1 MRIASR
7 RQDDEFEL
15 NVISLI
21 DVMLTLLMFFV
32 LTATFEQ
39 RSMLQVTL
47 PKASSAEAST
57 IERALLIVID
67 AQGRYL
73 VDNRE
78 VLRQDSGAL
87 KSALLAASGGDR
99 SRRVMIRADARTPHQ
114 SVVRAMDALGQ
125 LGFVQLSIATTPER
139 DGQ

>member
-47 PKASSAEAST
+47 PKASSAETSSV
-57 IERALLIVID
+57 ERALLIVID

-78 VLRQDSGAL
+78 VLTQDAESL
-87 KSALLAASGGDR
+87 KSALLTASGGDR
-99 SRRVMIRADARTPHQ
+99 SRRVMVRADARTPHQ
-114 SVVRAMDALGQ
+114 SVVRALDALGQ

>member
-1 MRIASR
+1 MRIAAR
-7 RQDDEFEL
+7 RQEDEFEI

-39 RSMLQVTL
+39 RSMMQVTL
-47 PKASSAEAST
+47 PKASNEAAST
-57 IERALLIVID
+57 IERSLIIVID
-67 AQGRYL
+67 AQGKIA

-78 VLRQDSGAL
+78 VLKRDVDSL

-99 SRRVMIRADARTPHQ
+99 SRRVTLRADARTPYQ
-114 SVVRAMDALGQ
+114 SVVVAMDALGQ

-139 DGQ
+139 DVQ